1 MSDLTTSP
9 ASNLETA
16 SREALEALFDAGV
29 FEEHLAL
36 TFEGFDDAE
45 LEAEV
50 HGILLEYGA
59 TQQSEDTYQFPDLD
73 RLRSFMNAVADELEG
88 ESDDLEQAAVN
99 ADEFIVFDDL
109 PWHIPEADALPDRE
123 TETLQL
129 PARGY
134 QLRKVAFS
142 KIRVKPANN
151 PRKKSARAGI
161 ARLAHNIAKRGLQQP
176 VTVRPITEDG
186 LEEGDA
192 FELVFGYRRHAAIGY
207 AMLQGW
213 LPEDD
218 DVICIVR
225 RLNDSQ
231 ARLAALT
238 ENEERE
244 EVDKLDIAEGWAR
257 LRLTQSESSIANA
270 AGVTLT
276 EVRRCL
282 KVAFGVCDEAKM
294 LYRAGNLS
302 WAALINLTYG
312 SQDLQRQYLEGAAG
326 ATWKLSPEYVRQGM
340 TATDFKLAHA
350 RFTLEEYE
358 AAGGQLETDLW
369 SSREGTR
376 LLSQPVIE
384 RLQQAWAQDHVKAL
398 QDQGFAFVELRS
410 GEWTWWSEFSQ
421 VARGT
426 ESAGAVVHLRPDWS
440 VDVIE
445 HIVPSAAIVGSRM
458 AVAAGTSDGS
468 SAATVSAA
476 EPKST
481 YSEAG
486 VTLTRRLRTA
496 ALQSAILENRD
507 PKLPLALA
515 VMGFLGE
522 RELRMSVKLLGE
534 TDAIS
539 STSVLAELE
548 RFAQRLPHLRFSP
561 SSGLSL
567 GSVYQHGSARLEILQ
582 GLLNLPQSDL
592 ERLHRLLI
600 STMIGDFSAATDG
613 NPQGRK
619 RSLKVD
625 GLIAAL
631 AAHLEVKGG
640 EALEVTEVYLKAI
653 SFRKAKLRPYLAHAF
668 GEQIATAL
676 LESPKAK
683 IIAELLTHKDK
694 LAGFTPPELDF
705 AANAGQTAKLEVNG
719 GAFDDWDDDE
729 PLETGSNLVSEDD
742 LDSLEPE
749 LEALAA
755 DD

>member
-1 MSDLTTSP
+1 MSDPTTMP
-9 ASNLETA
+9 TTLETA

-36 TFEGFDDAE
+36 TFEGFDDAD

-50 HGILLEYGA
+50 HGVLLEYGA
-59 TQQSEDTYQFPDLD
+59 VQQSEDTYQFPDLD
-73 RLRSFMNAVADELEG
+73 RLRSFMNAVTDELEG
-88 ESDDLEQAAVN
+88 ESDGLEQATAD

-109 PWHIPEADALPDRE
+109 PWHVPEVEALPDSE
-123 TETLQL
+123 TETLRL

-134 QLRKVAFS
+134 QLRKIPFS
-142 KIRVKPANN
+142 KIRVTPANN

-161 ARLAHNIAKRGLQQP
+161 ARLAHNIAQRGLQQP
-176 VTVRPITEDG
+176 VTVRPIAEDG

-244 EVDKLDIAEGWAR
+244 EVDKLDLAEGWAR

-282 KVAFGVCDEAKM
+282 KVAFGVCDEAKL

-312 SQDLQRQYLEGAAG
+312 AQEVQRQYLEGAAG
-326 ATWKLSPEYVRQGM
+326 AAWQLSPEYVRQGM

-384 RLQQAWAQDHVKAL
+384 RLQRAWAENHVKAL
-398 QDQGFAFVELRS
+398 RDQGFAFVELRS
-410 GEWTWWSEFSQ
+410 GEWTWWSEFNQ
-421 VARGT
+421 VARAT

-445 HIVPSAAIVGSRM
+445 NIVPSAAITGNRT
-458 AVAAGTSDGS
+458 ALAAGNSDGS
-468 SAATVSAA
+468 STASA
-476 EPKST
+476 EPKSA

-486 VTLTRRLRTA
+486 VTLARRLRTA
-496 ALQSAILENRD
+496 ALQSAILENHDR
-507 PKLPLALA
+507 KLPLALA

-539 STSVLAELE
+539 SASVLAELE
-548 RFAQRLPHLRFSP
+548 RFAQLLPHLRFSP

-567 GSVYQHGSARLEILQ
+567 GSVYQHGSARLETLQ
-582 GLLNLPQSDL
+582 ALLNLPQSDL
-592 ERLHRLLI
+592 ERLHRLLVA
-600 STMIGDFSAATDG
+600 TLIGDFSAATDG
-613 NPQGRK
+613 NLQGRK

-640 EALEVTEVYLKAI
+640 EALEVTEAYLKAI

-683 IIAELLTHKDK
+683 IIAELMTHKDK
-694 LAGFTPPELDF
+694 LNGFTPPELDF

-719 GAFDDWDDDE
+719 SAFDDWDDADS
-729 PLETGSNLVSEDD
+729 LETDSNLVSEDD

-749 LEALAA
+749 PEALAA